1 MAAEGDAADSL
12 VSVQGFRQHYTKI
25 RERMVRQ
32 TTAGVGASAGE
43 HPDASTAAA
52 AGGGV
57 QLAVQPPASSPASL
71 QPRLDISD
79 LRTLSTY
86 EQVEQRIA
94 NRMARLAAQAS
105 EAKAAAAAAEAAV
118 RAAASGPTS
127 PRSKRFEEL
136 KKCISKLTPEQVAA
150 MDAAQ
155 RRDYNRL
162 VAKLQAKDEGDR
174 RLRAEQKRK
183 AELASRRHKQ
193 AAAAA
198 ASLAAT
204 NPETAATV
212 SELAPGDAAGAAA
225 ADHNNDSNEARRI
238 GTSHAARSGRLL
250 GSDEVILTVRVFF
263 HGRGAAS
270 PAQELE
276 VLSSQPL
283 NVLVDQISCLY
294 DRPEVYSRHSWC
306 DAILVSTPILCK
318 Q

>member
-32 TTAGVGASAGE
+32 TTAGAGASAGE

-212 SELAPGDAAGAAA
+212 SELGPGDAAGAAA
-225 ADHNNDSNEARRI
+225 ADHRSRRI
-238 GTSHAARSGRLL
+238 GTSQAARSGRLL